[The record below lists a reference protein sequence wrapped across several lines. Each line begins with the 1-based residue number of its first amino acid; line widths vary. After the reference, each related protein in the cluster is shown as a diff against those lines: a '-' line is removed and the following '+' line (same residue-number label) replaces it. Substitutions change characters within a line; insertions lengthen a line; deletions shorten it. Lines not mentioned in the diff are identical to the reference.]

1 MLNDLK
7 EVLSLSKEEK
17 FEYLRLYFTTLFLKQ
32 PKMLEVLSFKDI
44 VRKAA
49 EFTKEYINYGK

>member
-1 MLNDLK
+1 MLSDLK

>member
-1 MLNDLK
+1 MLSDLK
-7 EVLSLSKEEK
+7 EILSLSKEEK

-32 PKMLEVLSFKDI
+32 PKMLEALSFKDI